1 MVVLGYID
9 YVFLGLIYRDNRFD
23 FRGIHKAV
31 MTVYGCLMVKIQI
44 DRCFD
49 MLSLVTTRLDH

>member
-9 YVFLGLIYRDNRFD
+9 SVFLGLIYSDNRFD
-23 FRGIHKAV
+23 FRGIHIAV
-31 MTVYGCLMVKIQI
+31 HGCLMVKIQI

-49 MLSLVTTRLDH
+49 MFSALR